1 MSDKKPFSMK
11 RNLIVSAVLL
21 CSLLIC
27 VSLYFVYK
35 ESRHEINEVYDAHLG
50 QSAKTLALAV
60 MNWGGS
66 TSSDINE
73 IYRQWQA
80 QINVVAIGSDDF
92 PTPYGHPY
100 ENNILFQYVEGHK
113 VKLKSPNAPETFL
126 GKPGMPGFANV
137 EFDGMTWRV
146 FQLPFNGGEQGKEK
160 IILVAEKEA
169 IRQEFIEEVSLSI
182 GLPLLVLIPLLM
194 VLLTL
199 SILMAFRPISEL
211 RAIISEKHINNLER
225 IKVAHPTTELAP
237 LVDQINYL
245 FQEVEQVWK
254 REKRLISTAAHELK
268 TPLAVIRLD
277 TENALLSPLP
287 ADSEADLRNILKGID
302 RADRLIQQ
310 LLMFSR
316 VEQEREVSLETFD
329 VVPVI
334 RDCVASLVPM
344 ALTHSQSISLNGEH
358 VAMLTGH
365 PAMLSILVANL
376 IDNAIRYSGDGADIA
391 VDINRGAKELVVSV
405 TDSGIPMRE
414 DVKARLFEKFY
425 RGNTETGDGA
435 GLGMSIV
442 EDIAMLHHAKVFV
455 ESPVWEGSGNRFRV
469 VFPV

>member
-1 MSDKKPFSMK
+1 MK
-11 RNLIVSAVLL
+11 RNLIMNALLL
-21 CSLLIC
+21 CSLLVS

-60 MNWGGS
+60 MSWGGA
-66 TSSDINE
+66 TAGELDD
-73 IYRQWQA
+73 IYRRWQA
-80 QINVVAIGSDDF
+80 QINLIAIDGNDF

-100 ENNILFQYVEGHK
+100 ENNILFQYLESGE

-126 GKPGMPGFANV
+126 GKPGSSGFTNI
-137 EFDGMTWRV
+137 EFDGLTWRV
-146 FQLPFNGGEQGKEK
+146 FQLPFNNGGQGTGKV
-160 IILVAEKEA
+160 ILVAEKEA

-194 VLLTL
+194 VLLTM
-199 SILMAFRPISEL
+199 SILLAFRPISEL

-225 IKVAHPTTELAP
+225 INVVHPTTELAP

-287 ADSEADLRNILKGID
+287 ADSEADLRKILTGID

-310 LLMFSR
+310 LLMLSR
-316 VEQEREVSLETFD
+316 VEQEREILLETFD

-334 RDCVASLVPM
+334 RDCVANLAPM

-358 VAMLTGH
+358 TAILTGH

-376 IDNAIRYSGDGADIA
+376 IDNAIRYSGDGADIEI
-391 VDINRGAKELVVSV
+391 DIQCGPEGLTVSV
-405 TDSGIPMRE
+405 TDSGKPMRE

-442 EDIAMLHHAKVFV
+442 EDIAMIHRAKVFV
-455 ESPVWEGSGNRFRV
+455 ESPVQKGIGNCFRV

>member
-1 MSDKKPFSMK
+1 MK
-11 RNLIVSAVLL
+11 RNLIMSALLL
-21 CSLLIC
+21 CSLLVS

-60 MNWGGS
+60 MSWGGA
-66 TSSDINE
+66 TAGELDD
-73 IYRQWQA
+73 IYRRWQA
-80 QINVVAIGSDDF
+80 QINLIAIDGNDF

-100 ENNILFQYVEGHK
+100 ENNILFQYLESGE

-126 GKPGMPGFANV
+126 GKPGSSGFTNI
-137 EFDGMTWRV
+137 EFDGLTWRV
-146 FQLPFNGGEQGKEK
+146 FQLPFNNGGQGTGKV
-160 IILVAEKEA
+160 ILVAEKEA

-194 VLLTL
+194 VLLTM
-199 SILMAFRPISEL
+199 SILLAFRPISEL

-225 IKVAHPTTELAP
+225 INVVHPTTELAP

-287 ADSEADLRNILKGID
+287 ADSEADLRKILTGID

-310 LLMFSR
+310 LLMLSR
-316 VEQEREVSLETFD
+316 VEQEREILLETFD

-334 RDCVASLVPM
+334 RDCVANLAPM

-358 VAMLTGH
+358 TAILTGH

-376 IDNAIRYSGDGADIA
+376 IDNAIRYSGDGADIEI
-391 VDINRGAKELVVSV
+391 DIQCSPEGLTVSV
-405 TDSGIPMRE
+405 TDSGKPMRE

-442 EDIAMLHHAKVFV
+442 EDIAMIHRAKVFV
-455 ESPVWEGSGNRFRV
+455 ESPVQKGIGNCFRV